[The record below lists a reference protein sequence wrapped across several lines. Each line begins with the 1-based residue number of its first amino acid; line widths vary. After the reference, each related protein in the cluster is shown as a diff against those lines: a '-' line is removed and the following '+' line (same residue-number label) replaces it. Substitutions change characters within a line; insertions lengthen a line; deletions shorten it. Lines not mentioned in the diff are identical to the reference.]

1 MINFNS
7 RSASLFILVSIAWI
21 YGAAALVQVILNF
34 ESHWWWFITSSL
46 YMIFLNELFLHCT
59 LGHVWYNIDPQRWF
73 YKILIFLSSTSLTF
87 GSVRG
92 MLIMHETH
100 HIYAD
105 QDDKDYLSLKK
116 RWVTSGTL
124 SPLMFVYQP
133 YRLEIPNQRQFVE
146 QKENQLSI
154 LVNDPWTKF
163 CDNNT
168 VLLTIVWWT
177 SLYFLAPVILFNILL
192 MGRLL
197 MSVYVLINTVSG
209 HSKLL
214 VGYRNFETPDCS
226 YNNLLLHYVFLG
238 VFSTL
243 LHNNHHGKDFSKSQS
258 HRCHWWE
265 FDAGYKIQKFF
276 IKPLI
281 EKR

>member
-1 MINFNS
+1 MITFNI
-7 RSASLFILVSIAWI
+7 RSVSLFILVSIAWAV
-21 YGAAALVQVILNF
+21 GANSLIHVILDF
-34 ESHWWWFITSSL
+34 ENQWWWLIVASF

-87 GSVRG
+87 GSIRG

-116 RWVTSGTL
+116 RWITSGTI

-133 YRLEIPNQRQFVE
+133 YKLEIPNQKEFVL
-146 QKENQLSI
+146 QKENQLKN
-154 LVNDPWTKF
+154 LVNDSWTKF

-168 VLLTIVWWT
+168 VLLTAGWWLI
-177 SLYFLAPVILFNILL
+177 LYFLSPIMLFNIIL

-197 MSVYVLINTVSG
+197 MSMYVLINTITG
-209 HSKLL
+209 HTNILF
-214 VGYRNFETPDCS
+214 GYRNFETLDDS
-226 YNNLLLHYVFLG
+226 HNNLFFHYMFLG
-238 VFSTL
+238 MFSTL
-243 LHNNHHGKDFSKSQS
+243 LHNNHHGKDFSNSQS
-258 HRCHWWE
+258 HQYRWWE
-265 FDAGYKIQKFF
+265 FDTGYLIQKIF